1 MTKDERDAIMR
12 HVYTGLGGVAAGGTA
27 VAVAF
32 GAMAQEDAEKIIAA
46 AQQLGEGIGALM
58 TAAGLIVG
66 AFSAMRAAF
75 SASPAEQVRKV
86 EQQVPGVV
94 VVPVDAGG
102 QSLLKQVTGLQK
114 PIELPRMEGGGDAAA
129 PPRVV

>member
-1 MTKDERDAIMR
+1 MTFTKDQVAAIKR

-94 VVPVDAGG
+94 VVPVTAGG
-102 QSLLKQVTGLQK
+102 QATIKAGTGIVK
-114 PIELPRMEGGGDAAA
+114 PIESPSNGEQS
-129 PPRVV
+129 

>member
-86 EQQVPGVV
+86 DQQVPGVV
-94 VVPVDAGG
+94 VVPVTQDG
-102 QSLLKQVTGLQK
+102 QATIKKATGAVK
-114 PIELPRMEGGGDAAA
+114 PIETPSGD
-129 PPRVV
+129 VN